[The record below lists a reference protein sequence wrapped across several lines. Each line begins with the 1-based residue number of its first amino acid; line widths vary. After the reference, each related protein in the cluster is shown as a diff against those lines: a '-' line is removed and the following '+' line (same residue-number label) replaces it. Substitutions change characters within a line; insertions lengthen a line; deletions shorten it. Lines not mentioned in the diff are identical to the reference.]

1 MGPQQASSL
10 RITKAGREGL
20 SHQKMMK
27 KQCYQS
33 LHIYLPLL
41 NQRVCLCTRDNCQHF
56 PVRQLR
62 SNILEGQKEE
72 MLYCGR
78 YQSFWMM
85 CAQLSIGKFPRTEE
99 ENPCLYIQHPQVSI
113 AYLQNQKSHLHHQAE
128 QVLMQRLSS
137 TSLPHLQERPDL
149 AASPYLFLL
158 LLSIR
163 YRISQNLDFCCQ
175 SPIRETCYPM
185 MP

>member
-1 MGPQQASSL
+1 MYGSSTGVL
-10 RITKAGREGL
+10 SPNNQGRKRRPFAPEDDEETML
-20 SHQKMMK
+20 SIIAYLSSPSKPK
-27 KQCYQS
+27 S
-33 LHIYLPLL
+33 LLMYSRQLPAFS
-41 NQRVCLCTRDNCQHF
+41 C
-56 PVRQLR
+56 RQLR

-85 CAQLSIGKFPRTEE
+85 CAQLSIAKFPRTEE

-137 TSLPHLQERPDL
+137 TSLRHL
-149 AASPYLFLL
+149 
-158 LLSIR
+158 
-163 YRISQNLDFCCQ
+163 
-175 SPIRETCYPM
+175 
-185 MP
+185 